1 MGELLVGIHEIAKL
15 ARVTPAAVSNWRS
28 RHPTFPVP
36 EAELRSGP
44 VFRRDRILAWLRTRR
59 VPVTTVI
66 STINLKGGV
75 GKTTTTVAVAEML
88 AAEFGK
94 RVLVVDLDP
103 QTNATV
109 MLVGEDRWRELNANG
124 QTVARLFQSALD
136 RDAYPPF
143 DVVSAIQHGVGSTN
157 QTRKLSLLASS
168 LDLIEV
174 QDRLAGMGSGR
185 FHTVTP
191 TEVLRRAL
199 RPVLEEYDYVLI
211 DCPPSM
217 GLVTLNGLRIS
228 HGYVIPTVPDFMSTY
243 GIPQIVKR
251 VRDFSEELGE
261 SIEPWGI
268 VISKFQGNSTV
279 HINQTRELRNNPD
292 NPPVYDTIIYQ
303 SNQIAAAAEG
313 AATATLRQKWG
324 YAGQFDAYRELT
336 KEIMAVAE
344 SGVGAS

>member
-1 MGELLVGIHEIAKL
+1 MEEQFVGIHEIAEM
-15 ARVTPAAVSNWRS
+15 AGVTPAAVSNWRN
-28 RHPTFPVP
+28 RHESFPAA
-36 EAELRSGP
+36 EADLRSGP
-44 VFRRDRILAWLRTRR
+44 VFRRDRIRAWLRTRK
-59 VPVTTVI
+59 VPVSTVI

-109 MLVGEDRWRELNANG
+109 MLIGEDRWRQLNAQG
-124 QTVARLFQSALD
+124 KTVARLFQSALD

-143 DVVSAIQHGVGSTN
+143 NVAAAIQHGVGSTA
-157 QTRKLSLLASS
+157 QTRRLSLLASS

-174 QDRLAGMGSGR
+174 QDHLSGMSAGR

-199 RPVLEEYDYVLI
+199 RPVIEEYDYVLI

-228 HGYVIPTVPDFMSTY
+228 QGYIIPTVPDFMSTY

-251 VRDFSEELGE
+251 VGDFSEELGE
-261 SIEPWGI
+261 IIEPWGI

-279 HINQTRELRNNPD
+279 HINQTRELKNNPD
-292 NPPVYDTIIYQ
+292 NPPVFETIIYQ

-313 AATATLRQKWG
+313 APTTTLRQKYG
-324 YAGQFDAYRELT
+324 YQGQFDAYRALT
-336 KEIMAVAE
+336 EEIMDA
-344 SGVGAS
+344 VGATTGAT

>member
-1 MGELLVGIHEIAKL
+1 MDELLGIHEIAEM
-15 ARVTPAAVSNWRS
+15 AGVTAAAVSNWRN
-28 RHPTFPVP
+28 RHPTFPAP

-88 AAEFGK
+88 ASEFSK

-109 MLVGEDRWRELNANG
+109 MLVGENRWRELNANG

-157 QTRKLSLLASS
+157 QTRRLSLLASS

-268 VISKFQGNSTV
+268 VISKYQGNSTV
-279 HINQTRELRNNPD
+279 HVNQTRELRNNPE
-292 NPPVYDTIIYQ
+292 NPPVFDTVIYQ

-344 SGVGAS
+344 AGVSAS

>member
-1 MGELLVGIHEIAKL
+1 
-15 ARVTPAAVSNWRS
+15 
-28 RHPTFPVP
+28 
-36 EAELRSGP
+36 
-44 VFRRDRILAWLRTRR
+44 
-59 VPVTTVI
+59 
-66 STINLKGGV
+66 
-75 GKTTTTVAVAEML
+75 
-88 AAEFGK
+88 
-94 RVLVVDLDP
+94 
-103 QTNATV
+103 
-109 MLVGEDRWRELNANG
+109 
-124 QTVARLFQSALD
+124 
-136 RDAYPPF
+136 
-143 DVVSAIQHGVGSTN
+143 
-157 QTRKLSLLASS
+157 
-168 LDLIEV
+168 
-174 QDRLAGMGSGR
+174 
-185 FHTVTP
+185 
-191 TEVLRRAL
+191 
-199 RPVLEEYDYVLI
+199 VLI

-292 NPPVYDTIIYQ
+292 NPPVFDTIIHQ

-344 SGVGAS
+344 SGVSAS